1 MVDGDRAIEIVT
13 AISNGTIGG
22 DQRDGASLTDACT
35 AIIDRAIENV
45 ESGGIIG
52 INPVVTR
59 VGPGN
64 KVVD

>member
-1 MVDGDRAIEIVT
+1 MVDGNRAEKIVRAITHSAV
-13 AISNGTIGG
+13 GG
-22 DQRDGASLTDACT
+22 DQRDGASLTDACM

-59 VGPGN
+59 VSAGN